1 MKNNN
6 FVKDIV
12 CYSQTLLSGKY
23 RPFLINEINSD
34 LIKEFITTDENNYK
48 SSYNQLYKILKD
60 KYGSKKDI
68 LITKSGR
75 QAFQILLKNL
85 SLPENSEIVIPSYSC
100 YGLIEPIISNNL
112 VPCFVDIKD
121 DLNPSFLSIKKIINK
136 NTKVV
141 VFPYLGGSFSD
152 DFFKILELCKKKKII
167 FVEDCCQA
175 FGLKYKKRD
184 VGTYADA
191 SFFSTGIG
199 KPIFTPEGG
208 WLIINNKNI
217 LKEKLPNL
225 KIEDSNIYLK
235 KKYERFTKKF
245 CSNYKSIIKNTV
257 KNNLFSFI
265 KKNEKNIKI
274 IQSKIFNETISN
286 LSAAI
291 ILDEIKK
298 NDQNLTKRKKV
309 AQFWINKFNSK
320 DLHFMYNKI
329 SIFNK
334 LFVKSSKKI
343 KRNFLINGIEVEDG
357 YKPLHLRYDF
367 NKYPRS
373 ELKNTLKLWKYTY
386 SLPTRP
392 SFII

>member
-1 MKNNN
+1 MT
-6 FVKDIV
+6 F
-12 CYSQTLLSGKY
+12 LKY
-23 RPFLINEINSD
+23 Q
-34 LIKEFITTDENNYK
+34 NY
-48 SSYNQLYKILKD
+48 
-60 KYGSKKDI
+60 
-68 LITKSGR
+68 
-75 QAFQILLKNL
+75 
-85 SLPENSEIVIPSYSC
+85 V
-100 YGLIEPIISNNL
+100 
-112 VPCFVDIKD
+112 
-121 DLNPSFLSIKKIINK
+121 
-136 NTKVV
+136 
-141 VFPYLGGSFSD
+141 
-152 DFFKILELCKKKKII
+152 KKKKII

-175 FGLKYKKRD
+175 FGLKYNKRD

-274 IQSKIFNETISN
+274 IQSKIFDETISN

-298 NDQNLTKRKKV
+298 IDQNIAKRKKV
-309 AQFWINKFNSK
+309 AQFWINKLNSK
-320 DLHFMYNKI
+320 DVRFMYNKI

-334 LFVKSSKKI
+334 LFVESSKKI
-343 KRNFLINGIEVEDG
+343 KRNFLVNGIEVEDG

-367 NKYPRS
+367 IKYPRS
-373 ELKNTLKLWKYTY
+373 ELKNTLKIWKNIY

-392 SFII
+392 SYII